1 MRGAV
6 SLTQLVRPWLAA
18 APRWPRVQFSAGRP
32 ASTMDYAPP
41 QGSPDVNVESM
52 RKPYRSRGEAF
63 REVHLA
69 AREPFA
75 QFRDWFD
82 DACKTKAIL
91 EPNAMC
97 LSTATADGRPSA
109 RFVLLKG
116 FGRDGFRFFT
126 NYGSR
131 KAAELD
137 ANPRAALTF
146 YWEPLNRSVR
156 VEGRVRRLPEDV
168 SEAYFHSRPLAS
180 QIGASLAPQSAV
192 IADREELERREKELT
207 AAHADGTKPVP
218 RPDWGGYIVEPT
230 EVEFWQGQTT
240 RIHDRIRFRRRKED
254 DDVDPLVRP
263 GEDGW
268 VLERLAP

>member
-1 MRGAV
+1 
-6 SLTQLVRPWLAA
+6 
-18 APRWPRVQFSAGRP
+18 
-32 ASTMDYAPP
+32 MDYAPP

-156 VEGRVRRLPEDV
+156 VEGAVSRLPEDV

-180 QIGASLAPQSAV
+180 QIGAPLCRQSQV
-192 IADREELERREKELT
+192 IAGREVLEDREAELT
-207 AAHADGTKPVP
+207 RQHADGSRPVP
-218 RPDWGGYIVEPT
+218 RPDWGGYIVRPES
-230 EVEFWQGQTT
+230 VEFWQGQST
-240 RIHDRIRFRRRKED
+240 RVHDRIRFRRAAED
-254 DDVDPLVRP
+254 AEHGPHVHQ

-268 VLERLAP
+268 VYERLAP